1 MEKGFAHPSFLL
13 PVQNVQ
19 APKPKRQTRAR
30 ALRLALV
37 ALAALSATW
46 TYLSLSHSPSH
57 AVAVPMNAQSVLAHC
72 AALKLT
78 PGPPDDFHSRTVSD
92 RFQKGTKATLIKN
105 ATIWTGAEDGHEIVY
120 GDILLD
126 NGIIQQV
133 GEVDVS
139 AYKHVSVLDAAGAWV
154 TPGIVDLHSHLGVYS
169 APALEGASDGNSVAG
184 LTLPWMRSL
193 DGLNTHDDAYRLS
206 IAGGVTTADVL
217 PGSADAIGGQ
227 AFVIKLRPTAERS
240 SSAMLLEP
248 PFTLNGT
255 FVDPTKRPRWRQ
267 MKHACGENPS
277 RVYSGTRMDTQ
288 WAFRQAYETAR
299 LIKEKQDAF
308 CTKAEAGLW
317 AGLGDFPDNLQW
329 EALVDVLRGR
339 VKVQNHCYEA
349 VDFDGMI
356 RLTNEFKFSIATFHH
371 AHEAYLVPDLIKKAY
386 GKPPAIA
393 IFAGNDKYKREAY
406 RGSVFAPRILAD
418 NGLDVVMK
426 SDHPVIDS
434 RHLIYEA
441 QQAHYY
447 GLPAHLAL
455 ASVTTTPTKAMGMEH
470 RIGSLIAGFDA
481 DVVVWDSHPL
491 TLGATPSHVFID
503 GIAQLEKPHILVKP
517 KSFQKVPATPDFE
530 KETKA
535 AIEYEGLPPLEPVKA
550 KSDVVVFQNVGSIF
564 SKDQSTR
571 RITQI
576 FGAASTAEQTSVVVE
591 KGQIVCTGN
600 CAVAQDA
607 EYIDLEG
614 GSITP
619 GFITYGSGLGLSH
632 ITDEYST
639 VDGNVLNPLEDTIPD
654 IVSSTVIKAVDGL
667 LFETR
672 NALTAYHAGVTG
684 AITDPV
690 GGFLTGL
697 GTYFSTGAAHKLSD
711 GAIIQSVTGLHVKLS
726 MSAGASVSTQVAALR
741 RLLLGKGKGDIG
753 EQFSQVTDG
762 KIPLVVYAESADI
775 IATLL
780 VLKKEVE
787 ASTGKAFKLT
797 ITGATEAHL
806 LAKELGAA
814 GVGIILNPRPFPGLW
829 EQRRVLA
836 GPPLTHRSAI
846 ATLVSHNVT
855 VGISTLEPALA
866 RGIPFDVYWAG
877 IEADGLLSKAETLA
891 LGSSNLETLL
901 GVTEASTDL
910 VARKGGDDYE
920 GKVVAI
926 ISARTSTVD
935 LV

>member
-1 MEKGFAHPSFLL
+1 MEKGTYIQPPFIL
-13 PVQNVQ
+13 PLQSTA
-19 APKPKRQTRAR
+19 APKSAR
-30 ALRLALV
+30 PARGRTLRLGLV

-46 TYLSLSHSPSH
+46 TYLSLSDSPSH
-57 AVAVPMNAQSVLAHC
+57 DRAVAVPMNAQSVLAHC

-78 PGPPDDFHSRTVSD
+78 PGPPDDFRSRTVSD
-92 RFQKGTKATLIKN
+92 RFQEGTKATLIRN
-105 ATIWTGAEDGHEIVY
+105 ATIWTGAHDGHEIVH

-126 NGIIQQV
+126 SGLIKQV
-133 GEVDVS
+133 GAVDLS
-139 AYKHVSVLDAAGAWV
+139 AYKDVSVLDVAGAWV
-154 TPGIVDLHSHLGVYS
+154 TPGIVDLHNHLGVFS
-169 APALEGASDGNSVAG
+169 APSLLGTSDTNSFKGPV
-184 LTLPWMRSL
+184 LPWLRSL

-206 IAGGVTTADVL
+206 IAGGVTSADVL
-217 PGSADAIGGQ
+217 PGSANAIGGQ

-240 SSAMLLEP
+240 ASAMLLEP

-255 FVDPTKRPRWRQ
+255 FVDPTQRPRWRQ
-267 MKHACGENPS
+267 MKHACGENPA
-277 RVYSGTRMDTQ
+277 RVYDGTRMDTQ

-299 LIKEKQDAF
+299 LIKERQDAF
-308 CTKAEAGLW
+308 CAKAEAGRW
-317 AGLGDFPDNLQW
+317 AGLGDFPESLQW
-329 EALVDVLRGR
+329 EALVDVLRGL
-339 VKVQNHCYEA
+339 VKIQNHCYEA
-349 VDFDGMI
+349 VDLDGMV

-371 AHEAYLVPDLIKKAY
+371 ARKRSVPVPDLIKKAY

-393 IFAGNDKYKREAY
+393 IFAGFDKFKREAY

-418 NGLDVVMK
+418 NGVDVVMK
-426 SDHPVIDS
+426 SDHPVLDS

-491 TLGATPSHVFID
+491 TLGATPSQVFID
-503 GIAQLEKPHILVKP
+503 GIAQLEKPHVLVKP
-517 KSFQKVPATPDFE
+517 KSFQQVPVTPDFE

-535 AIEYEGLPPLEPVKA
+535 AI
-550 KSDVVVFQNVGSIF
+550 DIF

-576 FGAASTAEQTSVVVE
+576 FGAAGAAEQTLVVVE

-607 EYIDLEG
+607 EYIALEG

-619 GFITYGSGLGLSH
+619 GFITYGSGLGLAH
-632 ITDEYST
+632 IAGEYST
-639 VDGNVLNPLEDTIPD
+639 VDGNVLDPLEDPIPD
-654 IVSSTVIKAVDGL
+654 LVSILSSRLWTVSC
-667 LFETR
+667 
-672 NALTAYHAGVTG
+672 
-684 AITDPV
+684 AITDPT

-697 GTYFSTGAAHKLSD
+697 GTYFSTGAAHKLAD
-711 GAIIQSVTGLHVKLS
+711 GAIIQRVTGLHVRFS
-726 MSAGASVSTQVAALR
+726 MWADASVSTQVAALR
-741 RLLLGKGKGDIG
+741 RLLLGKGSGDIG

-762 KIPLVVYAESADI
+762 KIPLVVHAESADI

-787 ASTGKAFKLT
+787 SSTGKAFKLT

-814 GVGIILNPRPFPGLW
+814 GVGVIVNPRPFPNEW
-829 EQRRVLA
+829 EQRRILP
-836 GPPLTHRSAI
+836 GPPLTHQSAI
-846 ATLVSHNVT
+846 AALVSHNVT
-855 VGISTLEPALA
+855 VGMLTTQQSLA
-866 RGIPFDVYWAG
+866 RAIPLDLAWAG
-877 IEADGLLSKAETLA
+877 IEADGLLSKAEVLA

-901 GVTEASTDL
+901 GVTETNTDL
-910 VARKGGDDYE
+910 VARRGGDGFE
-920 GKVVAI
+920 GRVVAI
-926 ISARTSTVD
+926 ISPRTGSVD
-935 LV
+935 VV